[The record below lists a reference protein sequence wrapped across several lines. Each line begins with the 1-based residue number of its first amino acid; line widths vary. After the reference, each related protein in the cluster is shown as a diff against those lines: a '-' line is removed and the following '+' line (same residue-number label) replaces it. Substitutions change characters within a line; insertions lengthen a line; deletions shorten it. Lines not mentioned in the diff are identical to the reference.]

1 MFFQRFQ
8 QCGVKILTGSVIPPA
23 DHHTLDARIG
33 GAFQRVDA
41 GFGGHDKPDLAAGV
55 LAPGLAVQQRLQIGA
70 AAGH

>member
-8 QCGVKILTGSVIPPA
+8 QCGVKILTGSVILPA
-23 DHHTLDARIG
+23 DHHTLDARLG

-41 GFGGHDKPDLAAGV
+41 GFGGHDKPDLAVGV

-70 AAGH
+70 ATGH